1 MNILSVGLHNPLKI
15 LKLWVAFHLIVWSV
29 VPWLTNTALPLD
41 SIEAVLW
48 GFEMQWGYDKHPPL
62 SGWLAYIFAS
72 GLGDFGVYFLSQ
84 LCVVVA
90 GLGVFRVARYLKMT
104 EVQSVLAV
112 IVLECI
118 SFYNYSSVEFNV
130 NILQLPFWTW
140 GWFFGMD
147 ALDNKKMRSWIALGL
162 CVGLGA
168 LAKYV
173 AVFLLVPLFVFWW
186 QRGQLRK
193 ALFSAG
199 LSVAGVVSML
209 VFLPHLLWMRENDWM
224 TITYGLDRSGS
235 GDAPWWARFWYP
247 VQYLFSQI
255 ALLIAVVVLVLM
267 IRKRSERVSSLKG
280 ASALAFAAYIAM
292 ALLSLIIGMKP
303 VTMWAVPFP
312 LAIGVWVVSRY
323 QAELSFVRVMK
334 VSVFMALLSIIAYSV
349 VYGLGPRLRSK
360 PHRVNYPAT
369 EIASRSEGVWH
380 QLYGSGLP
388 YVIADEWFGGIINF
402 YGRDK
407 ARVMIEGELARS
419 PYLSDVDVV
428 REGALILWMK
438 SRDASSTS
446 RTTMDHVF
454 PDIRERYP
462 QLIEKEDLVIPW
474 PRRSDG
480 KEGRYGVAL
489 IPPAAK

>member
-1 MNILSVGLHNPLKI
+1 
-15 LKLWVAFHLIVWSV
+15 
-29 VPWLTNTALPLD
+29 
-41 SIEAVLW
+41 
-48 GFEMQWGYDKHPPL
+48 
-62 SGWLAYIFAS
+62 
-72 GLGDFGVYFLSQ
+72 
-84 LCVVVA
+84 
-90 GLGVFRVARYLKMT
+90 MT

-186 QRGQLRK
+186 QRDQLK
-193 ALFSAG
+193 QALFSVG
-199 LSVAGVVSML
+199 LSVAGVVSIL
-209 VFLPHLLWMRENDWM
+209 VFLPHLLWMAENDWM
-224 TITYGLDRSGS
+224 TITYGLERSG
-235 GDAPWWARFWYP
+235 GDDVAWWSRFWYP
-247 VQYLFSQI
+247 LDYLLGQL
-255 ALLIAVVVLVLM
+255 ALLIPVILLVLM
-267 IRKRSERVSSLKG
+267 IRRKSMRVDALKG
-280 ASALAFAAYIAM
+280 VAGLAFAAYMAM
-292 ALLSLIIGMKP
+292 ALLSLLIGMEP

-334 VSVFMALLSIIAYSV
+334 VSVFMALLSIIAYTT

-360 PHRVNYPAT
+360 PHRVNYPAA

-380 QLYGSGLP
+380 QLYGSRLP

-419 PYLSDVDVV
+419 VYLSDVDVV

-446 RTTMDHVF
+446 LTTMDQVF

-462 QLIEKEDLVIPW
+462 QLIEKEDLVISW